1 MMLFYSRLHT
11 MLNNRKLE
19 VYEDLKVA
27 IIFNIQV
34 CMTVM
39 HYPYCRFILQLDII
53 AVRSVSLLL
62 VSDPV

>member
-1 MMLFYSRLHT
+1 

-19 VYEDLKVA
+19 VYEDLKLA
-27 IIFNIQV
+27 IIFNIQM

-39 HYPYCRFILQLDII
+39 HYPYCRLILQLDII
-53 AVRSVSLLL
+53 AVRSVSLPL